1 MSLPLGGLF
10 IYVKTLPLYNVII
23 MDIAV
28 KYKIVEKI
36 IQTNDD
42 LLLNEIKSLVGLSES
57 DFWAEIPGEI
67 KQAIN
72 KAKGELDRGEGI
84 PHSQVMTEIKER
96 FLKK

>member
-1 MSLPLGGLF
+1 MSLPFGRLF

-23 MDIAV
+23 MDIAL

-42 LLLNEIKSLVGLSES
+42 LLLNEIKSLVGLSEN
-57 DFWAEIPGEI
+57 DFWTEIPGEI
-67 KQAIN
+67 KRAVN
-72 KAKGELDRGEGI
+72 NAKEELDRGEGI
-84 PHSQVMTEIKER
+84 PHAQVMTEIKDR